1 MVNCKR
7 NLIENRIK
15 EDTKEHPGRSL
26 AGCFLLPGAE
36 DHFTISADQRPRK
49 YRPTTIEFVV
59 VDEDWDYL
67 FKVKSTKN
75 EQPIW
80 KGEQTMTISS
90 AVGLLAALI
99 GSTATLLG
107 AWAYFRSQH
116 PPKRELFRVALVIIV
131 IMVCILGV
139 AVFIARATAIKINGT
154 ETLPVPT
161 VPANPGNSNPGQP
174 AGQPAG
180 QPVAPSTVTPSP
192 VPTSISTPTPSLSP
206 TLAPSSSPSPAS
218 SPASKPTP

>member
-1 MVNCKR
+1 
-7 NLIENRIK
+7 
-15 EDTKEHPGRSL
+15 
-26 AGCFLLPGAE
+26 
-36 DHFTISADQRPRK
+36 
-49 YRPTTIEFVV
+49 
-59 VDEDWDYL
+59 
-67 FKVKSTKN
+67 
-75 EQPIW
+75 
-80 KGEQTMTISS
+80 MTISS

-174 AGQPAG
+174 ASQPAG

>member
-1 MVNCKR
+1 
-7 NLIENRIK
+7 
-15 EDTKEHPGRSL
+15 
-26 AGCFLLPGAE
+26 
-36 DHFTISADQRPRK
+36 
-49 YRPTTIEFVV
+49 
-59 VDEDWDYL
+59 
-67 FKVKSTKN
+67 
-75 EQPIW
+75 
-80 KGEQTMTISS
+80 MTISS

-107 AWAYFRSQH
+107 AWDYFRSQH

-174 AGQPAG
+174 AGQP
-180 QPVAPSTVTPSP
+180 VAPSTVTPSP

-206 TLAPSSSPSPAS
+206 TLAQ
-218 SPASKPTP
+218 T

>member
-1 MVNCKR
+1 
-7 NLIENRIK
+7 
-15 EDTKEHPGRSL
+15 
-26 AGCFLLPGAE
+26 
-36 DHFTISADQRPRK
+36 
-49 YRPTTIEFVV
+49 
-59 VDEDWDYL
+59 
-67 FKVKSTKN
+67 
-75 EQPIW
+75 
-80 KGEQTMTISS
+80 MTISS
-90 AVGLLAALI
+90 AIGLLAALI

-174 AGQPAG
+174 AGQP
-180 QPVAPSTVTPSP
+180 VAPSTVTPSP

>member
-1 MVNCKR
+1 
-7 NLIENRIK
+7 
-15 EDTKEHPGRSL
+15 
-26 AGCFLLPGAE
+26 
-36 DHFTISADQRPRK
+36 
-49 YRPTTIEFVV
+49 
-59 VDEDWDYL
+59 
-67 FKVKSTKN
+67 
-75 EQPIW
+75 
-80 KGEQTMTISS
+80 MTISS

-116 PPKRELFRVALVIIV
+116 PPKRELFRVALVILV

-174 AGQPAG
+174 AGQPA
-180 QPVAPSTVTPSP
+180 APSTVTPSP

>member
-1 MVNCKR
+1 
-7 NLIENRIK
+7 
-15 EDTKEHPGRSL
+15 
-26 AGCFLLPGAE
+26 
-36 DHFTISADQRPRK
+36 
-49 YRPTTIEFVV
+49 
-59 VDEDWDYL
+59 
-67 FKVKSTKN
+67 
-75 EQPIW
+75 
-80 KGEQTMTISS
+80 MTISS

-174 AGQPAG
+174 AGQP
-180 QPVAPSTVTPSP
+180 VAPPTVT
-192 VPTSISTPTPSLSP
+192 
-206 TLAPSSSPSPAS
+206 PSSSPSPAS

>member
-1 MVNCKR
+1 
-7 NLIENRIK
+7 
-15 EDTKEHPGRSL
+15 
-26 AGCFLLPGAE
+26 
-36 DHFTISADQRPRK
+36 
-49 YRPTTIEFVV
+49 
-59 VDEDWDYL
+59 
-67 FKVKSTKN
+67 
-75 EQPIW
+75 
-80 KGEQTMTISS
+80 MTISS

-174 AGQPAG
+174 AGQP
-180 QPVAPSTVTPSP
+180 VAPSTVTPSP

-206 TLAPSSSPSPAS
+206 TQAPSSSPSPAS

>member
-1 MVNCKR
+1 
-7 NLIENRIK
+7 
-15 EDTKEHPGRSL
+15 
-26 AGCFLLPGAE
+26 
-36 DHFTISADQRPRK
+36 
-49 YRPTTIEFVV
+49 
-59 VDEDWDYL
+59 
-67 FKVKSTKN
+67 
-75 EQPIW
+75 
-80 KGEQTMTISS
+80 MTISS

-161 VPANPGNSNPGQP
+161 VPANPGQP
-174 AGQPAG
+174 AGQPTG
-180 QPVAPSTVTPSP
+180 QPAAPSTVTPSP

-206 TLAPSSSPSPAS
+206 TVAPSSSPSPAS

>member
-1 MVNCKR
+1 
-7 NLIENRIK
+7 
-15 EDTKEHPGRSL
+15 
-26 AGCFLLPGAE
+26 
-36 DHFTISADQRPRK
+36 
-49 YRPTTIEFVV
+49 
-59 VDEDWDYL
+59 
-67 FKVKSTKN
+67 
-75 EQPIW
+75 
-80 KGEQTMTISS
+80 MTISS

-174 AGQPAG
+174 AGQP
-180 QPVAPSTVTPSP
+180 VAPSTVTPSP

>member
-1 MVNCKR
+1 
-7 NLIENRIK
+7 
-15 EDTKEHPGRSL
+15 
-26 AGCFLLPGAE
+26 
-36 DHFTISADQRPRK
+36 
-49 YRPTTIEFVV
+49 
-59 VDEDWDYL
+59 
-67 FKVKSTKN
+67 
-75 EQPIW
+75 
-80 KGEQTMTISS
+80 MTISS

-174 AGQPAG
+174 AGQPAA
-180 QPVAPSTVTPSP
+180 PSAAPSTVTPSP

-206 TLAPSSSPSPAS
+206 TVAPSSSPAS

>member
-1 MVNCKR
+1 
-7 NLIENRIK
+7 
-15 EDTKEHPGRSL
+15 
-26 AGCFLLPGAE
+26 
-36 DHFTISADQRPRK
+36 
-49 YRPTTIEFVV
+49 
-59 VDEDWDYL
+59 
-67 FKVKSTKN
+67 
-75 EQPIW
+75 
-80 KGEQTMTISS
+80 MTISS

-161 VPANPGNSNPGQP
+161 VPANPGNSNPGNSNP
-174 AGQPAG
+174 GQPA
-180 QPVAPSTVTPSP
+180 

-206 TLAPSSSPSPAS
+206 TQAPSSSPSPAS